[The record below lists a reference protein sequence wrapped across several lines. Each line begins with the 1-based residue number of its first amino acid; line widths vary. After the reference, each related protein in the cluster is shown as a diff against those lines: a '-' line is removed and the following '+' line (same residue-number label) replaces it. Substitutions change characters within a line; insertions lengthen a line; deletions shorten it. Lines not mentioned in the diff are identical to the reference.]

1 MSVHLFVYVGFEAR
15 DILLAK
21 QCSVCFDA
29 YLICAFALILKVAR
43 STLTR
48 RVSDLLFCFFVY
60 TGGQWTIVRICIF
73 DLLKICCHV
82 VHCIVEISK
91 NHKYVV

>member
-1 MSVHLFVYVGFEAR
+1 MSVHLFVYRLCCSVEAR

-29 YLICAFALILKVAR
+29 YLICAFALILKVTR

-48 RVSDLLFCFFVY
+48 RVSDLLFCFL
-60 TGGQWTIVRICIF
+60 CILEVSGPASAF
-73 DLLKICCHV
+73 AYLI
-82 VHCIVEISK
+82 
-91 NHKYVV
+91 Y